1 MKVRKLRITTKLMA
15 SIIILFFISDLILG
29 IVTYNK
35 CGNMLVDQIKANS
48 EALASG
54 VASIVDAKTI
64 AEVTPEDIESE
75 RYQAVSDFL
84 TVFLNSS
91 GCEFLYTIRYA
102 EGGGMEYV
110 IDSQVEDMSFVG
122 DEFTDDEAEP
132 ALNGTVVS
140 SSEPYTDDWGT
151 HISSYAPIYLDGKVV
166 GAVGVDVS
174 MAWIQQQKHSLM
186 RTIILICAAVLIAG
200 ILFLFIIST
209 TLSRKFVLLN
219 NKIVDLAEGD
229 GDLTKQI
236 EIRSGDEFE
245 VIGKNINKLIEF
257 IRTMLIS
264 INAESNKLNTAS
276 SNMAANVRDA
286 RSEAESIS
294 ETMNDMSS
302 GVADAATSLNEINEH
317 MQDIMVSFND
327 IVKEID
333 GGRDFAREV
342 NSAASKISENAEK
355 ERSIAGEKVRVMA
368 EAVSEKIER
377 SQAVERINDLTNN
390 IIAIADQTNLLALNA
405 SIEAARAGDAG
416 RGFAV
421 VATEIGSLAGN
432 SQTAASEIQAVSTEV
447 ISAVNELASEAKS
460 LLDFVNET
468 TMAGFTELVNTS
480 GDYMQSAERITEM
493 MERVAGATERIRT
506 NINGIQTS
514 TDSVN
519 TSVEGVASVVSKTA
533 ERSLEM
539 SNNISKI
546 DEDASASNDIST
558 ELKNEVGKF
567 RLE

>member
-1 MKVRKLRITTKLMA
+1 MKVRKFKITTKLMA
-15 SIIILFFISDLILG
+15 AIIILFFISDLILG

-35 CGNMLVDQIKANS
+35 CGNMLLDQIKSNS

-54 VASIVDAKTI
+54 VASLIDAKTI
-64 AEVTPEDIESE
+64 AEVTPEDMESE

-91 GCEFLYTIRYA
+91 GCEFLYTFRYA

-110 IDSQVEDMSFVG
+110 IDSQVEDMSYVG
-122 DEFTDDEAEP
+122 DEFTDDEAIP
-132 ALNGTVVS
+132 ALNGSVIS

-174 MAWIQQQKHSLM
+174 MAWIQQQKNSLM
-186 RTIILICAAVLIAG
+186 KTIIIICALVLIAG
-200 ILFLFIIST
+200 IIFLFIIST
-209 TLSRKFVLLN
+209 TLGRKFVLLN
-219 NKIVDLAEGD
+219 NKIVDLADGD
-229 GDLTKQI
+229 GDLTRQI

-264 INAESNKLNTAS
+264 INAESGKLNTAS

-302 GVADAATSLNEINEH
+302 GVADAAASLNEINNH
-317 MQDIMVSFND
+317 MQDIMVSFDD

-342 NSAASKISENAEK
+342 NSVASKTSQNAER
-355 ERSIAGEKVRVMA
+355 ERDTASEKVRVMA

-432 SQTAASEIQAVSTEV
+432 SQTAASEIQAVSAEV

-493 MERVAGATERIRT
+493 MERVASATDRIRT

-519 TSVEGVASVVSKTA
+519 TSVESVANVVTKTA

-546 DEDASASNDIST
+546 DEDASASNEIST